1 MPISILIRI
10 LIGAVST
17 ISAACIV
24 AGVISKTS
32 IIDKIKEFIR
42 NHKYK
47 AKSKDK
53 TKTKTKDKSKDVD
66 QDLDEDEDIIGAMIR
81 EVSKNKK
88 TVKADILNAN
98 HEVVG
103 TEVFEGE
110 GVSSDIYEG
119 AIILV

>member
-17 ISAACIV
+17 IGAACIV

-47 AKSKDK
+47 TKSKDQ
-53 TKTKTKDKSKDVD
+53 TNAKDDE
-66 QDLDEDEDIIGAMIR
+66 QDFDEDEDIIGAMIR

-98 HEVVG
+98 HEVVA

-110 GVSSDIYEG
+110 GVSSDVYEG
-119 AIILV
+119 TIILV

>member
-47 AKSKDK
+47 AKSKD
-53 TKTKTKDKSKDVD
+53 KTKTKDKSKDVD

>member
-10 LIGAVST
+10 LIGAVSA

-24 AGVISKTS
+24 AGVNSKTS
-32 IIDKIKEFIR
+32 IIDKNKEFIR

-53 TKTKTKDKSKDVD
+53 TKSKDKE

-98 HEVVG
+98 HEVVA

-110 GVSSDIYEG
+110 GVSKDIYEG